1 MIHPE
6 NILIGKENT
15 RETRTWNISSEDLT
29 SAREQKKLLRQK
41 QKARLEEQNEQFRNL
56 VNHNR

>member
-6 NILIGKENT
+6 NILIEKENAW
-15 RETRTWNISSEDLT
+15 EDRTWNISAKDLT

-41 QKARLEEQNEQFRNL
+41 QKAQLEEQNEQFRTL

>member
-6 NILIGKENT
+6 NILIEKENA
-15 RETRTWNISSEDLT
+15 REARTWNISAKDLT

-41 QKARLEEQNEQFRNL
+41 QKAQLEEQNEQFRTL